1 MKKKIISLLLCTT
14 LVVGACGK
22 YSHAHEERVTPKS
35 AVAISG
41 ATATAILTLATYA
54 GFQFKD
60 SNSFDEFLR
69 RMCGMEQSVDF
80 LVSVTSLVG
89 KSIDGTIDFT
99 KELIDDFKFMANR
112 IALSKDV
119 VYKTDSSGNSF
130 AVIDY
135 NTLNTNSKK
144 LAFIRSNPKTLYAS
158 NWTGAN
164 PGLNTYTYGNRT
176 LALDVQNYGWKGS
189 CTGTIGSSPCFSSSG
204 YGATTPVEYGV
215 AYTPV
220 VWKDVFNNNSIHW
233 GQVEAGTYED
243 SNGMSYFTASTYY
256 CSKHTIQ
263 TETLYEKTLN
273 TQIGDAWS
281 SGKGEVTSNNDSGGV
296 SIKIPSSMDSLLD
309 KSPSDVSTPTYDT
322 WNPGKDIS
330 IPSIDNPAI
339 EYTPDTST
347 DNPGDTDTDNPGDT
361 GTQNPALPDFGPI
374 TVPNIDLTPLQLSI
388 SSITEKFP
396 FSLPWDI
403 KRIGETFKGN
413 SSVNAPVIEFE
424 FNNHN
429 VKLDFNR
436 FNSIAMIIRGF
447 VYVEFAIGLIYV
459 IRKLKP

>member
-135 NTLNTNSKK
+135 NTLNTNSKNI
-144 LAFIRSNPKTLYAS
+144 FPNNRSIGYTI
-158 NWTGAN
+158 
-164 PGLNTYTYGNRT
+164 LNR
-176 LALDVQNYGWKGS
+176 
-189 CTGTIGSSPCFSSSG
+189 SSS
-204 YGATTPVEYGV
+204 
-215 AYTPV
+215 
-220 VWKDVFNNNSIHW
+220 S
-233 GQVEAGTYED
+233 
-243 SNGMSYFTASTYY
+243 
-256 CSKHTIQ
+256 
-263 TETLYEKTLN
+263 
-273 TQIGDAWS
+273 
-281 SGKGEVTSNNDSGGV
+281 
-296 SIKIPSSMDSLLD
+296 
-309 KSPSDVSTPTYDT
+309 VSTTRKTRTTTYCT
-322 WNPGKDIS
+322 S
-330 IPSIDNPAI
+330 TTSLPAI
-339 EYTPDTST
+339 V
-347 DNPGDTDTDNPGDT
+347 
-361 GTQNPALPDFGPI
+361 L
-374 TVPNIDLTPLQLSI
+374 NI
-388 SSITEKFP
+388 
-396 FSLPWDI
+396 
-403 KRIGETFKGN
+403 
-413 SSVNAPVIEFE
+413 
-424 FNNHN
+424 
-429 VKLDFNR
+429 
-436 FNSIAMIIRGF
+436 
-447 VYVEFAIGLIYV
+447 
-459 IRKLKP
+459 